1 MSEPEAPLRRR
12 RLPAAE
18 AKARIL
24 EAAGIRLRKGGPD
37 AIRLQDVAA
46 DLGIA
51 HTTIL
56 HHFGTREGLMI
67 ALERDTMEKLQA
79 DLLGGSA
86 DEDPLEL
93 VDRILGDQGHARL
106 LAWMALTGRPLG
118 LGENDDRMLE
128 TLAHAM
134 HEDRVR
140 AGEDDA
146 DPEDSI
152 FAVRLVA
159 AAMIGEGLLGGVFSA
174 SAGLGD
180 DPDVGRRFRLWL
192 GRLLERS

>member
-1 MSEPEAPLRRR
+1 MSETEARTRRR

-24 EAAGIRLRKGGPD
+24 EAAGVRLREGGPD

-56 HHFGTREGLMI
+56 HHFGTREGLML
-67 ALERDTMEKLQA
+67 ALERDTMEKLQT
-79 DLLGGSA
+79 DLLTGDA

-93 VDRILGDQGHARL
+93 VDRVLGDQGHARL
-106 LAWMALTGRPLG
+106 LAWMALSGRPLG
-118 LGENDDRMLE
+118 FGESDERMLE
-128 TLAHAM
+128 TLANAIHA
-134 HEDRVR
+134 DRIE
-140 AGEDDA
+140 AGDVDA
-146 DPEDSI
+146 DPEDSV

-159 AAMIGEGLLGGVFSA
+159 AAMIGEGLMGRIFSA

-192 GRLLERS
+192 GRLLERG

>member
-1 MSEPEAPLRRR
+1 MSEPDAPTRRR

-24 EAAGIRLRKGGPD
+24 EAAGIRLREGGPD

-56 HHFGTREGLMI
+56 HHFGTREGLML

-79 DLLGGSA
+79 DLLTGDA

-93 VDRILGDQGHARL
+93 VDRVLGDQGHARL

-118 LGENDDRMLE
+118 FGETDERMLE
-128 TLAHAM
+128 TLANAIHA
-134 HEDRVR
+134 DRVE
-140 AGEDDA
+140 AGDVDA
-146 DPEDSI
+146 DPEDSV

-159 AAMIGEGLLGGVFSA
+159 AAMIGEGLMGRIFSA
-174 SAGLGD
+174 SAGLAD
-180 DPDVGRRFRLWL
+180 DPDVGRRFRVWL